1 MAALS
6 NIKTY
11 LILCFA
17 LLCAAGF
24 FVPHA
29 QAKAN
34 LKYASIVI
42 DADTGAIL
50 SQRYANKKLHPASLT
65 KVMTLML
72 TFDAI
77 KAGKIGLYDRV
88 VMSPY
93 AASMVPSKLGLKPGE
108 TIRVKDAI
116 NILVTKSA
124 NDVAVALAEHLAGT
138 EYRFARM
145 MTAKARSIGMAN
157 TTFKNASGLH
167 NDRQLSTA
175 RDMAQMGRV
184 LINNYSD
191 YYPYFSRKSFR
202 YKGVTYNNHNK
213 LMRTYKGMDG
223 LKTGYTSKSGFNLV
237 ASAERDGSRIIGV
250 VFGGRS
256 GTTRNNH
263 MKVILDRGFAK
274 IDTLHLAR
282 LRDMPHPKKRSAVIY
297 AAAGKTA
304 PENNIE
310 PSSGHAIAT
319 SNRMNIA
326 SSSDHTS
333 LWSVQIGAFKS
344 RVKTDNLLQDAV
356 KVLPKD
362 LTGAYPIIA
371 PLRTASSGWMFR
383 ARLAGLTQS
392 QAKDACRFFRD
403 CLVVGP
409 RP

>member
-1 MAALS
+1 MASLS

-11 LILCFA
+11 LILCFV
-17 LLCAAGF
+17 LICAATLF
-24 FVPHA
+24 APQV
-29 QAKAN
+29 QAKSN
-34 LKYASIVI
+34 PKYASIVI

-88 VMSPY
+88 TMSPY
-93 AASMVPSKLGLKPGE
+93 AASMVPSKLGLEPGE

-167 NDRQLSTA
+167 NDRQISTA

-191 YYPYFSRKSFR
+191 YYHYFSRKSFR

-263 MKVILDRGFAK
+263 MKVILDRGFK
-274 IDTLHLAR
+274 KMDTLHLAA
-282 LRDMPHPKKRSAVIY
+282 LRDMPLPKKRSALIY
-297 AAAGKTA
+297 AAAGKTN

-310 PSSGHAIAT
+310 PASGTALT
-319 SNRMNIA
+319 QSNIHLA
-326 SSSDHTS
+326 SNSDHTS

>member
-1 MAALS
+1 MALLS
-6 NIKTY
+6 TIKTY

-17 LLCAAGF
+17 ILAASGF
-24 FVPHA
+24 AVPSA
-29 QAKAN
+29 QAKPN
-34 LKYASIVI
+34 PKYASIVI

-50 SQRYANKKLHPASLT
+50 SQRYASKKLYPASLT

-77 KAGKIGLYDRV
+77 KAGKVSLYDHV
-88 VMSPY
+88 KISPY

-124 NDVAVALAEHLAGT
+124 NDIAVALAEHLAGT

-184 LINNYSD
+184 LINSYDD

-263 MKVILDRGFAK
+263 MKVILDNGFK
-274 IDTLHLAR
+274 KMDTLHLAR
-282 LRDMPHPKKRSAVIY
+282 LRDMPLPRKKPVMVY
-297 AAAGKTA
+297 AAADKSVPSSRIEPASGISISHGSINTA
-304 PENNIE
+304 P
-310 PSSGHAIAT
+310 PSDRA
-319 SNRMNIA
+319 
-326 SSSDHTS
+326 S

-344 RVKTDNLLQDAV
+344 RVRTDNLLQDAV
-356 KVLPKD
+356 KVLPEG

-383 ARLAGLTQS
+383 ARLAGLTQT
-392 QAKDACRFFRD
+392 QAKSACQHFND
-403 CLVVGP
+403 CLIVGP
-409 RP
+409 KP